1 MYVRVHACFFVS
13 NGTQQLGL
21 LDLKVNTFA
30 VQVYHLRQQLGCD
43 GGCDCGC
50 DLETT
55 PGHLLWEIQQVHSDS
70 GSFAEAHGEVAVLL
84 SAPPPHSGVLL
95 CLVRIGMCMY
105 VCVHACF
112 FFPRRLDQELHRRD
126 LETTPGHLNPPG
138 ARITY
143 GLQLQRLKVSHVTIY
158 VHFKR
163 PSVAEGQKQ
172 SSRT

>member
-30 VQVYHLRQQLGCD
+30 VQVYHLRRQSD

-50 DLETT
+50 
-55 PGHLLWEIQQVHSDS
+55 
-70 GSFAEAHGEVAVLL
+70 
-84 SAPPPHSGVLL
+84 
-95 CLVRIGMCMY
+95 
-105 VCVHACF
+105 
-112 FFPRRLDQELHRRD
+112 D